1 MNLTNKQIRE
11 QARHLLDDN
20 VFGKDWLKSV
30 LTLALS
36 FVVAYVIIFA
46 AVAITSTL
54 VGTIVGLLI
63 TVLPDAHEILLI
75 VIAWFLVLLVE
86 TLVAAGIG
94 GNISVGIASVNL
106 DLVRGDGHIS
116 IKKFFDGFRDFVEN
130 FVLGFMCTLQITLWS
145 LLFVV
150 PGIYVALS
158 YALVFHVKK
167 DHPEYTWRDCL
178 DESERL
184 MTGNRWRYFKLN
196 LSFIGWTLV
205 GTLAFAGIGE
215 LWAVAYQQTSIAVF
229 YEQVKAEKDSLIL
242 DVNDIGSTSPGVY
255 CR

>member
-1 MNLTNKQIRE
+1 M
-11 QARHLLDDN
+11 
-20 VFGKDWLKSV
+20 
-30 LTLALS
+30 
-36 FVVAYVIIFA
+36 
-46 AVAITSTL
+46 
-54 VGTIVGLLI
+54 
-63 TVLPDAHEILLI
+63 
-75 VIAWFLVLLVE
+75 
-86 TLVAAGIG
+86 
-94 GNISVGIASVNL
+94 
-106 DLVRGDGHIS
+106 
-116 IKKFFDGFRDFVEN
+116 
-130 FVLGFMCTLQITLWS
+130 
-145 LLFVV
+145 LFVV

-242 DVNDIGSTSPGVY
+242 DGNDIGSTSPVVY
-255 CR
+255 SR

>member
-11 QARHLLDDN
+11 RARHLLDDN

-36 FVVAYVIIFA
+36 FIFSYVVIFA
-46 AVAITSTL
+46 AVAITSTIVGL
-54 VGTIVGLLI
+54 VVGLLI
-63 TVLPDAHEILLI
+63 NILPGANEVLLV
-75 VIAWFLVLLVE
+75 VIAWFLVVLVE
-86 TLVAAGIG
+86 TLVTAGIA
-94 GNISVGIASVNL
+94 GNVSVGIASVNL

-116 IKKFFDGFRDFVEN
+116 IKKFFDGFRGFVEN
-130 FVLGFMCTLQITLWS
+130 FLLGFMCTLQISLWS

-167 DHPEYTWRDCL
+167 DHPEYAWRDCL
-178 DESERL
+178 DESESL
-184 MTGNRWRYFKLN
+184 MTGNRWRYLKLC
-196 LSFIGWTLV
+196 LSFFGWTLV
-205 GTLAFAGIGE
+205 GTLAFAGVGE

-242 DVNDIGSTSPGVY
+242 DGNDMGSTSPVVY
-255 CR
+255 SR